1 LPFQDVDL
9 EKLYSFGRFLLPKL
23 PKTNYADQ
31 LKLDNEVALEYYRL
45 QKLGEGD
52 LVLEIQGEHALT
64 PTTEAGISR
73 DKDEKAKLSDIIT
86 NLNNKLGTDFNEADR
101 LFFEQIEEELFQDED
116 LKKRALNNPPE
127 NFKYAFE
134 DVFINKLIE
143 RMDSNQEIF
152 EKIMENAEFKND
164 VKEWLTKKIYD
175 RFNKSD
181 QQ

>member
-1 LPFQDVDL
+1 MPFQDVEL

-23 PKTNYADQ
+23 PRTDHANQ
-31 LKLDNEVALEYYRL
+31 ITLDNEVALEYYRL

-64 PTTEAGISR
+64 PITEAGINR
-73 DKDEKAKLSDIIT
+73 DKEERAKLSDIIT
-86 NLNNKLGTDFNEADR
+86 QLNSKFGTDFNEADK
-101 LFFEQIEEELFQDED
+101 LFFDQIEEELFLDED
-116 LKKRALNNPPE
+116 LRKRALNNPRE

-152 EKIMENAEFKND
+152 EKIMENSDFKND

-175 RFNKSD
+175 RFHSSN
-181 QQ
+181 Q